1 MKKLTILV
9 DMDDTIENLC
19 ETWVAFLNETHGTT
33 VHTDDIHD
41 WDMTKAFPTIEKSQ
55 VYDPLFDENMWK
67 RVTPLLLHLKKEET
81 LIFYKI
87 ICIKK
92 YSLAYNDNIEG

>member
-41 WDMTKAFPTIEKSQ
+41 WDMTKAFPTI
-55 VYDPLFDENMWK
+55 
-67 RVTPLLLHLKKEET
+67 
-81 LIFYKI
+81 
-87 ICIKK
+87 
-92 YSLAYNDNIEG
+92 